1 MSAAA
6 HNYCQSFILPR
17 SWEDDGE
24 EVGDCHRHEDHVGG
38 RAHVLLAQHDYNQD
52 VGEEGDGELQVGSY
66 EQQSSSLGLSVD
78 N

>member
-38 RAHVLLAQHDYNQD
+38 RAHVLLAQHDYDQD

-66 EQQSSSLGLSVD
+66 EQQSSNLGLSR
-78 N
+78 